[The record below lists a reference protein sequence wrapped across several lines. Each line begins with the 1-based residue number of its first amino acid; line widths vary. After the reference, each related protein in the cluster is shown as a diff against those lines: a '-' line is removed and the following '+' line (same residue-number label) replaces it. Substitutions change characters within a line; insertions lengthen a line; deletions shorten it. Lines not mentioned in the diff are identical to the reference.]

1 MQVVCLCSAANSQHG
16 TKTQCSEQTM
26 LHLLEVR
33 LTFTFLLA
41 GALPEEP
48 AANVPAPG
56 APPNAPLNDGA
67 MPAGA
72 CPKAGAGAG

>member
-1 MQVVCLCSAANSQHG
+1 MF
-16 TKTQCSEQTM
+16 
-26 LHLLEVR
+26 HLLR

-56 APPNAPLNDGA
+56 APANAPLNDGA